1 MSHALIPNFSSIDCR
16 IDSLHGSAP
25 SRPIRSLSF
34 LRSTPI
40 STPTSWSRM
49 RNEGVEVTT
58 VLPKSCIS
66 MICFCVFPPEIGI
79 TAAPTRIAP

>member
-1 MSHALIPNFSSIDCR
+1 MSHAWIRNFSSINCH
-16 IDSLHGSAP
+16 IDQLHSSTP
-25 SRPIRSLSF
+25 VRPIRSF
-34 LRSTPI
+34 CRFRSTPI
-40 STPTSWSRM
+40 STPTSWSRI

-66 MICFCVFPPEIGI
+66 MICCRVFPPEIGI